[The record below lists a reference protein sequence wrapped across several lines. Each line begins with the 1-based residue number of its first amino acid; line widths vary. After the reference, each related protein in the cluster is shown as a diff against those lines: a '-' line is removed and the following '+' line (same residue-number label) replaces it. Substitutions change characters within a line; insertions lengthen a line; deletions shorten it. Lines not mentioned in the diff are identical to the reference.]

1 MNPCIDCR
9 IFTLRKAKAFMEEIG
24 ASFLVTGE
32 VVGQRPMSQRD
43 DALRGIEKHSGCAGI
58 ILRPL
63 SALHLPPSL
72 PEREGWVDREKF
84 LAITGRSRKEQIRLA
99 EEFRIGDYPCPAGGC
114 MLTDRTFSL
123 KVKDLLDHQPSF
135 GMHEVHLLKAGRHF
149 RVRGMKAIVA
159 KSEEENRRLEAL
171 CRGRD
176 TVYVAHSH
184 PGPSVTLLGG
194 SESERL
200 DLLSRIFTRYG
211 KAGSVGPYEIR
222 EISPGGERLVT
233 VPENPDFEE
242 VGRGLLC

>member
-1 MNPCIDCR
+1 M
-9 IFTLRKAKAFMEEIG
+9 
-24 ASFLVTGE
+24 
-32 VVGQRPMSQRD
+32 
-43 DALRGIEKHSGCAGI
+43 
-58 ILRPL
+58 
-63 SALHLPPSL
+63 
-72 PEREGWVDREKF
+72 

-99 EEFRIGDYPCPAGGC
+99 EEFGIGDYPCPAGGC

-123 KVKDLLDHQPSF
+123 KVRDLLDHHPSF
-135 GMHEVHLLKAGRHF
+135 GMHEVLLLKAGRHF

-184 PGPSVTLLGG
+184 PGPSVMLIGG
-194 SESERL
+194 SEEERL

-211 KAGSVGPYEIR
+211 KPGTVGPYGIR

>member
-1 MNPCIDCR
+1 
-9 IFTLRKAKAFMEEIG
+9 
-24 ASFLVTGE
+24 
-32 VVGQRPMSQRD
+32 
-43 DALRGIEKHSGCAGI
+43 
-58 ILRPL
+58 
-63 SALHLPPSL
+63 
-72 PEREGWVDREKF
+72 VDRERM

-99 EEFRIGDYPCPAGGC
+99 EEFKIDDYPCPAGGC

-123 KVKDLLDHQPSF
+123 KVRDLLDHQPSF
-135 GMHEVHLLKAGRHF
+135 GMHEVLLLKAGRHF

-171 CRGRD
+171 CRGKD

-184 PGPSVTLLGG
+184 PGPSVALLGG
-194 SESERL
+194 SEEERI

-222 EISPGGERLVT
+222 EISPGGERVVT